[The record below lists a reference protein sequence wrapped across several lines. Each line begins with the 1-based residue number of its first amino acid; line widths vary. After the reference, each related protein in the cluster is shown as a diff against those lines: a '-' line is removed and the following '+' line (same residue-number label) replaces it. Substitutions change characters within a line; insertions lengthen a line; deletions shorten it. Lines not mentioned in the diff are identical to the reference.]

1 MQQRV
6 GITVG
11 GGEVGGLLY
20 LPGAQAMGGAVVLG
34 GRLHDLEG
42 ASYLAD
48 AISAAGVAAL
58 RIAYRDPDDFASAL
72 PEVAGAVRL
81 LRAHPAV
88 PQRIAVVGHSYGAAV
103 AAVAAGRDSR
113 IRAAILLA
121 PPAERDYFGA
131 LRPMAELSRTR
142 AKVLIVVPGS
152 DEVVPPEHGAR
163 YATLLRQGGAP
174 HRLITIDGADHEFL
188 DPAHRSRV
196 VEEVTG
202 WLRES
207 LA

>member
-1 MQQRV
+1 M
-6 GITVG
+6 
-11 GGEVGGLLY
+11 EGLLY
-20 LPGAQAMGGAVVLG
+20 LPERQALGGTVVLG
-34 GRLHDLEG
+34 GRGHDLEG
-42 ASYLAD
+42 ASYLCD

-58 RIAYRDPDDFASAL
+58 RFAYRHPDDFASAL
-72 PEVAGAVRL
+72 PDVAGAVRL

-121 PPAERDYFGA
+121 PPAERDYFGS

-152 DEVVPPEHGAR
+152 DEVVPPDHGAR
-163 YATLLRQGGAP
+163 YATLLRQGGVA
-174 HRLITIDGADHEFL
+174 HRLVTVEGADHEFL
-188 DPAHRSRV
+188 APDHRARV
-196 VEEVTG
+196 LDEVTS
-202 WLRES
+202 WLRDS